1 MKNKFQSKK
10 ILVAGG
16 TGLVGQQLTR
26 QLVDLGAE
34 VYVCS
39 LDSDDMAPKGIKDYY
54 KLDMSVKENC
64 KKACEGKNIVL
75 WYDPN
80 LEPLVVTKKN
90 KMMINEEII
99 VDDDGV
105 DKDDKDDGISSLIF
119 KAVIEEIRKRNA
131 RNKLPCIDE
140 D

>member
-1 MKNKFQSKK
+1 M
-10 ILVAGG
+10 I
-16 TGLVGQQLTR
+16 
-26 QLVDLGAE
+26 
-34 VYVCS
+34 
-39 LDSDDMAPKGIKDYY
+39 
-54 KLDMSVKENC
+54 
-64 KKACEGKNIVL
+64 
-75 WYDPN
+75 
-80 LEPLVVTKKN
+80 TKKN